1 MRSNVLKNKIM
12 FKRHDLDLLG
22 NKKQCLLPEFY
33 WLYSLLQKNDIKQ
46 NLKFSIHILRFQI
59 ATSHFLN
66 IFDIRAAE
74 VEHEPFTNVF

>member
-1 MRSNVLKNKIM
+1 MTLIYWATKNSAFCQSFIGYIHYYK
-12 FKRHDLDLLG
+12 
-22 NKKQCLLPEFY
+22 
-33 WLYSLLQKNDIKQ
+33 KNDIKQ

-74 VEHEPFTNVF
+74 VEHESLTNVF